1 MNKLSEKPFV
11 TVFMPVYNAG
21 KYLNEAIIS
30 ILNQTYEN
38 FEFLIVN
45 DGSTDD
51 SLNTI
56 KSFNDK
62 RIRLIENESNKGLI
76 TSLNVG
82 LTESRGE
89 YIVRMDADDISLPN
103 RIEKQINFLISN
115 PEYGLLGSWFEDF
128 GENIPNKIVKYSSE
142 DTEIRIRHLYQTH
155 ISHPTAVIK
164 KKIIDK
170 YNLQFDSDR
179 VHGEDYDFWVRI
191 SEYCKMSNY
200 PEILVRKRDHPKSIT
215 NHYSK
220 SMSETCTKVK
230 QYQFQKMGI
239 ELNRTQLDLYTRFA
253 DPEWHFNPSELNT
266 LEEMLNNIILANDT
280 SAFIPVDDFRYYIS
294 EKWFHLCYHN
304 NKIKN
309 QGFIRFHRSHF
320 SKYFNLSTVSKL
332 KFRIKSAISK

>member
-1 MNKLSEKPFV
+1 MNQLLEPPLV

-21 KYLNEAIIS
+21 KYLKEAIAS
-30 ILNQTYEN
+30 ILNQTYKN

-51 SLNTI
+51 SLATI

-62 RIRLIENESNKGLI
+62 RIRLIENESNIGLI
-76 TSLNVG
+76 ASLNIG
-82 LTESRGE
+82 LIESKGA
-89 YIVRMDADDISLPN
+89 YIVRMDQDDISLSH
-103 RIEKQINFLISN
+103 RIETQINFLIKN
-115 PEYGLLGSWFEDF
+115 PEYGLIGSWFEDF
-128 GENIPNKIVKYSSE
+128 GENIPNKIVKYSSN

-164 KKIIDK
+164 KEIIDK
-170 YNLQFDSDR
+170 YNLEFDSLR

-191 SEYCKMSNY
+191 SQYCKMSNF
-200 PEILVRKRDHPKSIT
+200 PELLVRKRDHPKNIT

-230 QYQFQKMGI
+230 QLQFRKMGV
-239 ELNRTQLDLYTRFA
+239 ELNQIQTDLYTRFA
-253 DPEWHFNPSELNT
+253 DPEWHFSDAELNI
-266 LEEMLNNIILANDT
+266 LEEMLNNIIRANDL
-280 SAFIPVDDFRYYIS
+280 SAFVPVDEFRRYVS

-309 QGFIRFHRSHF
+309 QGFNRFHRAPF
-320 SKYFNLSTVSKL
+320 SKYYNLNTVSKL

>member
-1 MNKLSEKPFV
+1 MNKLSEKPFI

-76 TSLNVG
+76 ASLNIG

-89 YIVRMDADDISLPN
+89 YIVRMDQDDISLSH
-103 RIEKQINFLISN
+103 RIETQIKFLLEN

-128 GENIPNKIVKYSSE
+128 GEDIPNKLVKYST
-142 DTEIRIRHLYQTH
+142 DDNVIRIKHLYQTH

-164 KKIIDK
+164 REVILKH
-170 YNLQFDSDR
+170 NLQFDPAR
-179 VHGEDYDFWVRI
+179 VHGEDYDLWVRM
-191 SEYCKMSNY
+191 SQFCKLSNY
-200 PEILVRKRDHPKSIT
+200 PEMLVLKRDHPRSIT
-215 NHYSK
+215 NKYSQL
-220 SMSETCTKVK
+220 MSDTCSNVK

-253 DPEWHFNPSELNT
+253 DPEWHFNEMELDI
-266 LEEMLNNIILANDT
+266 LEDILNKIILANNK
-280 SAFIPVDDFRYYIS
+280 SGFIPIDEYRNYLA

-309 QGFIRFHRSHF
+309 QGFKRFHRVSF
-320 SKYFNLSTVSKL
+320 SKYYNLSSVSKL